1 MIIGGAA
8 SIAVSPGA
16 LGQLLMAGIGKVL
29 LMIEKAID
37 DPSAA
42 GSHILA
48 EGFGILLAGS
58 PTPAAARATFV
69 ITPPAQLLLEFV
81 VTGIGNVLLMVKQA
95 FRSRLGVTPVL
106 WTEALHVGTA
116 WASAFLGRRGQ
127 RREAG
132 QSQNEDRLKFH
143 DFP

>member
-1 MIIGGAA
+1 LIIEGPD

-16 LGQLLMAGIGKVL
+16 LGQLLMTGIGKVL
-29 LMIEKAID
+29 LMVEKAID

-42 GSHILA
+42 GLDILA

-58 PTPAAARATFV
+58 PTPAARATFV

-95 FRSRLGVTPVL
+95 FRGRLGVALVL
-106 WTEALHVGTA
+106 WAETLDVGPA
-116 WASAFLGRRGQ
+116 WASAFLGRGAQ
-127 RREAG
+127 WREAG
-132 QSQNEDRLKFH
+132 QSQNDERLKFH